1 MADTGLVTLIKH
13 RMRML
18 GIDLDQ
24 YINDPPTNTW
34 DQGFGFTCKG
44 NNCSSLMHAVV
55 DNPNFGSDSAI
66 GGSMHAGVSF
76 REVNKPDSLHIILSN
91 RVIDHESGATCEVH
105 LDSVSPVSGRDP
117 NTRKLTY
124 DYGRVLQHLVS
135 DKWNHPNVIVPSGEG
150 GVVFGLRF

>member
-1 MADTGLVTLIKH
+1 MADTGVVRLIKH

-18 GIDLDQ
+18 GIALDQ
-24 YINDPPTNTW
+24 YINDPPTNIW

-44 NNCSSLMHAVV
+44 NNCSGLMRTVIE
-55 DNPNFGSDSAI
+55 NPNFGTDSAI
-66 GGSMHAGVSF
+66 GGSMHPGVSF

-91 RVIDHESGATCEVH
+91 RVIDPKSGATCEIH

-124 DYGRVLQHLVS
+124 DYGRVLQHLVT
-135 DKWNHPNVIVPSGEG
+135 DKWRQPGVIVPSGEG